1 MQNWGGFMEHIWM
14 RLIFVV
20 IVVVV
25 AIVTILNMNFKWMF
39 ENFEWCRYKAAARA
53 LFLQER
59 MSGARP
65 YNIINWDVNPPCREL
80 PPWPDKPPTPPPP
93 PPPDTRQPLNTS
105 KGALSFG
112 HVYGAFGT
120 INVPWLVTSQIS
132 LSHFLLEMRVLPLY
146 DRAILTCP
154 LSPCFSSHHCPKCA
168 TPNLLAQTQYQLPSD
183 VQELQDGD

>member
-1 MQNWGGFMEHIWM
+1 MRQMLHPLIIKVTNSNVKLRRVYGAWM
-14 RLIFVV
+14 RN
-20 IVVVV
+20 
-25 AIVTILNMNFKWMF
+25 ACCCCCCCC
-39 ENFEWCRYKAAARA
+39 NFELMVEIFGWCRYKAAARA

-93 PPPDTRQPLNTS
+93 PPPDSRQPLNTS

-120 INVPWLVTSQIS
+120 INVPWLVTSPLS
-132 LSHFLLEMRVLPLY
+132 FSHFNLRWGCFHYMVASYLHVRCAHSSLKSPPARMRH
-146 DRAILTCP
+146 
-154 LSPCFSSHHCPKCA
+154 S
-168 TPNLLAQTQYQLPSD
+168 
-183 VQELQDGD
+183 